1 MIKEIN
7 NFLTQDEL
15 KLAQEYWKIREPSL
29 KPCAQSKKSV
39 AIYSDFLSETLVSYK
54 KSIVEKAI
62 GEQLTPTYTY
72 SRMYHKGGELV
83 AHNDRPSCEVS
94 ITLNIFADKDWSIW
108 FHKLKEGT
116 KEVDPNV
123 KPSSYLTKPGDAV
136 VYEGCNYSHWRE
148 PYDGE
153 KCMQVFLHYIRTNG
167 QYKSFALD
175 GRKYLGQDK
184 DEAMR
189 GVWQ

>member
-1 MIKEIN
+1 MIKTIN

-15 KLAQEYWKIREPSL
+15 KLAQDYWKIREPSL
-29 KPCAQSKKSV
+29 KKCIQSKNSV
-39 AIYSDFLSETLVSYK
+39 AVYSDFLSETLVSSK

-72 SRMYHKGGELV
+72 SRMYHKGGELL

-123 KPSSYLTKPGDAV
+123 QPSSYSTKPGDAV

-148 PYDGE
+148 PYSGE
-153 KCMQVFLHYIRTNG
+153 KCMQVFLHYVRAKGRYT
-167 QYKSFALD
+167 SFAMD

-189 GVWQ
+189 EVWQ

>member
-1 MIKEIN
+1 MIKAIR
-7 NFLTQDEL
+7 NFLSSEEL
-15 KLAQEYWKIREPSL
+15 KLAQDYWKIREPGL
-29 KPCAQSKKSV
+29 KPCAQSPNSV
-39 AIYSDFLSETLVSYK
+39 AVYADFLSETLVSSK
-54 KSIVEKAI
+54 KSIVEAVV
-62 GEQLTPTYTY
+62 GEELTPTYTY

-83 AHNDRPSCEVS
+83 KHNDRPSCEVS

-108 FHKLKEGT
+108 FHKLKDGT
-116 KEVDPNV
+116 TEVDPNA

-167 QYKSFALD
+167 QYKAFALD
-175 GRKYLGQDK
+175 GRKYLGQGK
-184 DEAMR
+184 DEALR